1 MAPLAGAAGVALLVL
16 AVVGSAFVAGRLTR
30 TTPSAPA
37 TAPTT
42 AVAGFLD
49 EGPETGRRD
58 FNWQASAGRIT
69 VTLRRLT
76 VGTGFSRLELHVDG
90 VRRGLEISAL
100 QGLRVRDAAGR
111 DLLPGEP
118 ASIATATSQTN
129 PAGGVDTEVV
139 LDRPIDPP
147 AVASLELAGLTVAR
161 WVDEQLVGSLVDPE
175 LQRRADSLDD
185 NSWLTERAG
194 CPGCRLRVTCQS
206 CRTIR
211 VVGTSYRRGRMTI
224 AVEALDRVER
234 TALNPSR
241 RRVLA
246 TSPGGVTELE
256 SWIDGSGGTAAI
268 AVAADQLA
276 AAQPG
281 SPGIGRPLRFEVR
294 VQAQAEQAVRGGW
307 TIRQAGS

>member
-1 MAPLAGAAGVALLVL
+1 
-16 AVVGSAFVAGRLTR
+16 VV
-30 TTPSAPA
+30 
-37 TAPTT
+37 PTT
-42 AVAGFLD
+42 TVPGFLD

-58 FNWQASAGRIT
+58 FNWQARAGGLT
-69 VTLRRLT
+69 VTLRRVI

-90 VRRGLEISAL
+90 VHGNREISAL

-111 DLLPGEP
+111 DLGPADEP
-118 ASIATATSQTN
+118 ARITTAASRPD

-139 LDRPIDPP
+139 LDRALDPN
-147 AVASLELAGLTVAR
+147 AVASVQLAGLTVAR

-175 LQRRADSLDD
+175 LQRRAASEDS
-185 NSWLTERAG
+185 SWLTERAS
-194 CPGCRLRVTCQS
+194 CPDCRLRVTCES

-211 VVGTSYRRGRMTI
+211 VVGSGYHRGRMTI

-246 TSPGGVTELE
+246 TSPEGVTELE
-256 SWIDGSGGTAAI
+256 SWIDGTGGAAAI
-268 AVAADQLA
+268 AVAVDQLA

-281 SPGIGRPLRFEVR
+281 PVQVGRPMGFEVR
-294 VQAQAEQAVRGGW
+294 VQAQAEQPVRGGW